1 MLPTNSADSPF
12 LKLCIAV
19 PTPHVVAYQKDLSEH
34 WLLLL
39 QASAAMAAAA
49 AQQGFPGQPMGPPSH
64 ASPML
69 SGPASNGDP
78 VMAQPPGGLGV
89 RPPMG
94 IMPPGSSSP
103 TVNPAMQPFAGG
115 APPGTASQQS
125 QQQQQ
130 LILTKMQQ
138 CMTNTQK
145 LQQMLNS
152 GDLRTAPAS
161 LDLKRQLRTS
171 QSPLLP
177 FVTLHYSQAKRT
189 ASAKL

>member
-1 MLPTNSADSPF
+1 
-12 LKLCIAV
+12 
-19 PTPHVVAYQKDLSEH
+19 
-34 WLLLL
+34 
-39 QASAAMAAAA
+39 MAAAA

-64 ASPML
+64 PSPML
-69 SGPASNGDP
+69 SGPTSNGDSA
-78 VMAQPPGGLGV
+78 MAQPPGGLGV

-115 APPGTASQQS
+115 APAGTASHS

-145 LQQMLNS
+145 LQQMLNT
-152 GDLRTAPAS
+152 GDLRTASHRP
-161 LDLKRQLRTS
+161 TS
-171 QSPLLP
+171 VKLL
-177 FVTLHYSQAKRT
+177 
-189 ASAKL
+189 